1 MQVTT
6 NEQINPL
13 ILGNE
18 WIHQTKN
25 FEKGRTNVIT
35 HLSDLEELFPWN
47 EIISDKVQVLALYV
61 SSMRFFR
68 WFRFCWV

>member
-1 MQVTT
+1 MHILQNALEEMQVTT

-25 FEKGRTNVIT
+25 
-35 HLSDLEELFPWN
+35 
-47 EIISDKVQVLALYV
+47 
-61 SSMRFFR
+61 
-68 WFRFCWV
+68 C

>member
-25 FEKGRTNVIT
+25 CWEWSNKCNYSSKRFGR
-35 HLSDLEELFPWN
+35 
-47 EIISDKVQVLALYV
+47 IISRKRT
-61 SSMRFFR
+61 SFR
-68 WFRFCWV
+68 